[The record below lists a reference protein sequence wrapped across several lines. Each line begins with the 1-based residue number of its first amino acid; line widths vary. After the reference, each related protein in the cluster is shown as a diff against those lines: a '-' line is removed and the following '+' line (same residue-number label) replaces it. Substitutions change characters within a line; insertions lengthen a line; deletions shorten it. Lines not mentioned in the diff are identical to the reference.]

1 MEARHPGDLDARREL
16 ELVTGDRRPDHHADE
31 SRLDAVRGERGLEHA
46 ARLLDEALI
55 DLLRRAASEEVQRRQ
70 LPRSP
75 ARRGAE
81 RDLEL
86 LDDLGLGFG
95 LVFVDRDVEL
105 VRGVG
110 LDFLVVLVG
119 RGDVLVVFGLDVVDQ
134 GDRLVDGDLA
144 DVDDLVAR
152 RLRAKPLTRERRHRS
167 DHPTRRSVHRPHAVG
182 RAHRDGTQ
190 RRAREDQQAGDT
202 EADEDERRARG
213 REHALQR
220 EGDDRAEIPTRVS
233 ELIERRAPVGGPER
247 QLQETGRRDREERE
261 RDREPQSLDGRA
273 APDERDA
280 DNAEGDRHGEAHPA
294 DEQPDALAERLA
306 DDSRPLGVDAEAG
319 DEGNEQAGEPGE
331 ISLVPVDRL
340 PPPGPPRCGRAR
352 AL

>member
-1 MEARHPGDLDARREL
+1 MASGS
-16 ELVTGDRRPDHHADE
+16 T
-31 SRLDAVRGERGLEHA
+31 SSSSSSA
-46 ARLLDEALI
+46 AAT
-55 DLLRRAASEEVQRRQ
+55 
-70 LPRSP
+70 
-75 ARRGAE
+75 
-81 RDLEL
+81 
-86 LDDLGLGFG
+86 
-95 LVFVDRDVEL
+95 
-105 VRGVG
+105 
-110 LDFLVVLVG
+110 VL
-119 RGDVLVVFGLDVVDQ
+119 DVLVVFGLDVVDQ

-220 EGDDRAEIPTRVS
+220 EGDDRAEIPPAS
-233 ELIERRAPVGGPER
+233 LNSSSGA
-247 QLQETGRRDREERE
+247 
-261 RDREPQSLDGRA
+261 PQSEGPSASCRRPVA
-273 APDERDA
+273 ETVRSANAIESRSRSTGARPRIERDA

-340 PPPGPPRCGRAR
+340 PPPGPPRCGPRASPLTAWR
-352 AL
+352 STSTAGV